1 MDWNTFF
8 FASYEIVIS
17 VLFSLLTIFFTKLII
32 NKMFVKVNK
41 DELKDNIA
49 LALFNGSII
58 ISVLILVN
66 SSILPSVD
74 TLRVMV
80 LATEVITFNMVLLS
94 FLYFLLF
101 FVITVFFSIII
112 LLLAITV
119 FFKATG
125 YVDEMKEL
133 KNKNVS
139 IAIMVSMVI
148 IGITLFVRPSL
159 NRFISSLIH
168 YEKFE
173 TKSMQQ
179 NQDEMA
185 PGEMIVPLEQLEPK

>member
-101 FVITVFFSIII
+101 FAITVFFSIII

-133 KNKNVS
+133 KNKNIS

-173 TKSMQQ
+173 TKSME
-179 NQDEMA
+179 QDSEEA
-185 PGEMIVPLEQLEPK
+185 TPGEMIVPLEQLEPK

>member
-101 FVITVFFSIII
+101 FAITVFFSIII

-133 KNKNVS
+133 KNKNIS

-173 TKSMQQ
+173 AKSME
-179 NQDEMA
+179 QDSEEA
-185 PGEMIVPLEQLEPK
+185 TPGEMIVPLEQLEPK

>member
-101 FVITVFFSIII
+101 FAITVFFSIII

-133 KNKNVS
+133 KNKNIS

-148 IGITLFVRPSL
+148 IGITLFVQPSL

-173 TKSMQQ
+173 TKSMEQGS
-179 NQDEMA
+179 EEA
-185 PGEMIVPLEQLEPK
+185 TPGEMIVPLEQLEPK

>member
-1 MDWNTFF
+1 
-8 FASYEIVIS
+8 
-17 VLFSLLTIFFTKLII
+17 
-32 NKMFVKVNK
+32 
-41 DELKDNIA
+41 
-49 LALFNGSII
+49 
-58 ISVLILVN
+58 
-66 SSILPSVD
+66 
-74 TLRVMV
+74 
-80 LATEVITFNMVLLS
+80 
-94 FLYFLLF
+94 FLLF
-101 FVITVFFSIII
+101 FAITVFFSIII

-133 KNKNVS
+133 KNKNIS

-173 TKSMQQ
+173 TKSME
-179 NQDEMA
+179 QDPEEA
-185 PGEMIVPLEQLEPK
+185 TPGEMIVPLEQLEPK

>member
-101 FVITVFFSIII
+101 FAITVFFSIII

-133 KNKNVS
+133 KNKNIS

-173 TKSMQQ
+173 TKSMEQGS
-179 NQDEMA
+179 EEA
-185 PGEMIVPLEQLEPK
+185 TPGEMIVPLEQLEPK